1 MRSPWW
7 PAGQASAAILA
18 SPRQAAAPGAIA
30 QLGER
35 LDRTQEVAG
44 SSPASSISESPAIG
58 RLFRPGDPP
67 QPGSNRPQNPSGAH
81 WCPLDS
87 CFSSKAGV
95 SQLAPGLLLSRE
107 SRSEGALAP
116 ENGERRADLRRAVPG
131 RGVDRPRVE
140 HVVAGVQGVV
150 GEGAGES
157 ERMLARRK
165 LSVEGVRDLRP
176 RWVRPARSVADRE
189 VNEGGGA
196 KPEAHLGAEGP
207 ALR

>member
-67 QPGSNRPQNPSGAH
+67 QPGSNRPQSPSGAH

-87 CFSSKAGV
+87 CFSPKAGV
-95 SQLAPGLLLSRE
+95 SQLVPGLLLSRE
-107 SRSEGALAP
+107 SGSAPRLCAGQPGRTVNLALTF
-116 ENGERRADLRRAVPG
+116 GER
-131 RGVDRPRVE
+131 
-140 HVVAGVQGVV
+140 
-150 GEGAGES
+150 
-157 ERMLARRK
+157 
-165 LSVEGVRDLRP
+165 
-176 RWVRPARSVADRE
+176 
-189 VNEGGGA
+189 
-196 KPEAHLGAEGP
+196 
-207 ALR
+207 